1 MHMLCW
7 SGIHHLIC
15 PFYQSELIFCQDLL
29 LYCGPEILCFP
40 CVESPTYPSPSLNK
54 QISLFCWFRNSLCWP
69 VLVKP
74 TGKPLSLPG
83 DHSGGAPGPQPAGLM
98 RGLTAGQSESER
110 KYSPLNPPPDS
121 SGCCLPWSVVASP
134 RRSVLGSPVRA
145 GLALKIVKIDK
156 DLPVQD
162 IVQCPVHHT
171 GWGSSAGNFQYL
183 WGVSRLQAAVLQL
196 PLVSDHNI
204 LFT

>member
-1 MHMLCW
+1 MRVYKRQNWRLEYCSYTLMHMLCW

-15 PFYQSELIFCQDLL
+15 SFYQSELIFCQDLL

-40 CVESPTYPSPSLNK
+40 CVESPTYPSLSLNK

-110 KYSPLNPPPDS
+110 KYVIFTGGWPERK
-121 SGCCLPWSVVASP
+121 A
-134 RRSVLGSPVRA
+134 RRDVMERRGGGEEYFPCST
-145 GLALKIVKIDK
+145 
-156 DLPVQD
+156 
-162 IVQCPVHHT
+162 VHCHCAKFR
-171 GWGSSAGNFQYL
+171 GMKCS
-183 WGVSRLQAAVLQL
+183 
-196 PLVSDHNI
+196 
-204 LFT
+204 